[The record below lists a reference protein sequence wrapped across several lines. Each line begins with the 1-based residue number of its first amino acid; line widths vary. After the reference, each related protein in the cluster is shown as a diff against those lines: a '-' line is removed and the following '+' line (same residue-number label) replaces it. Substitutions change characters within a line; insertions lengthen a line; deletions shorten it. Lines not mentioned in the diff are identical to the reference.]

1 MNPCSLRKR
10 DKACVG
16 SGRESTWRIKPEV
29 SLAWPAYYFIL
40 GSLSHILEGLCKII
54 SLEEPPKKNGEAFVV
69 LLVWKRL
76 LQNLAALNSKSFL
89 YLTVAVGHEF
99 GSA

>member
-1 MNPCSLRKR
+1 M
-10 DKACVG
+10 G
-16 SGRESTWRIKPEV
+16 GGRESTWRIKPEV

-40 GSLSHILEGLCKII
+40 GSLSHILEGLRKII

-76 LQNLAALNSKSFL
+76 LQNLVALNSKFFL
-89 YLTVAVGHEF
+89 YLIVAVGHEF
-99 GSA
+99 GST